1 MWNAQNYPLS
11 AGASTGMRRAP
22 CVPASPLYP
31 DPESMLPP
39 VVWLDI
45 LLRAHAQAPERRT
58 FPTIDR
64 IGRETMTYIIA
75 QPCIGT
81 KDASCVDVCPVD
93 CIYEGED
100 QYYIHPEECI
110 DCGACVPECPVEAI
124 FPDDEVPEQWTEFI
138 AKNYVRFEVPP
149 PA

>member
-1 MWNAQNYPLS
+1 
-11 AGASTGMRRAP
+11 
-22 CVPASPLYP
+22 
-31 DPESMLPP
+31 
-39 VVWLDI
+39 
-45 LLRAHAQAPERRT
+45 
-58 FPTIDR
+58 
-64 IGRETMTYIIA
+64 MTYIIT
-75 QPCIGT
+75 QPCIGE

-124 FPDDEVPEQWTEFI
+124 FPDDEVPEQWTEFTP
-138 AKNYVRFEVPP
+138 KNYRFFNVEP